1 MKLYHAAEMRE
12 ADERAAAAG
21 VSGETLMENAGAAV
35 AREVLRRYPG
45 TRRAVI
51 LCGKGNNGGDGY
63 VCARK
68 LRAAGLDVKVL
79 ELSPE
84 PNRTDAARA
93 RTALLVSGAVTAPL
107 TGVEDVRR
115 LVAERTV
122 IVDALLGSGLD
133 RSADGWLGG
142 LLSALSGLGA
152 PVVAI
157 DVPSGL
163 PTDTPQATGP
173 HVTADVTVELAG
185 RKVGGAF
192 PATSRHYGVR
202 VLAPIG
208 MPSAVLAQVGG
219 IALLDAEAVRAWLPA
234 RERSAN
240 KYTAGTVTV
249 VAGSGRYAGAAELA
263 CRGAWRAGAGLVTL
277 VGPERHPSA
286 WPETIFER
294 AEAGRARG
302 EAVSRAVSEAA
313 GETMGVP
320 AGTVPDAVA
329 GLIEP
334 KRAAALVIG
343 PGLAE
348 EFLPH
353 LPELLT
359 LAPGPVV
366 LDAAALGALA
376 AGTIALGVA
385 ASHAGTAP
393 ASREQPGAAVL
404 TPHAGEAAA
413 LLGTSTAVVTDDPL
427 AAANDLAARYG
438 AVVVLKG
445 ATTVIAA
452 PDGRLA
458 VSERGHPGMA
468 AGGTGDVL
476 AGVLGA
482 VLAPAGGREEAF
494 ERACAAVWLHGVAG
508 EVAARRH
515 GIGLVASDVAE
526 GLPDALAGLR

>member
-79 ELSPE
+79 ELRPE

-163 PTDTPQATGP
+163 PTDTPRATGP

-302 EAVSRAVSEAA
+302 E
-313 GETMGVP
+313 TMGVP

-376 AGTIALGVA
+376 AGTIALG
-385 ASHAGTAP
+385 
-393 ASREQPGAAVL
+393 
-404 TPHAGEAAA
+404 
-413 LLGTSTAVVTDDPL
+413 
-427 AAANDLAARYG
+427 
-438 AVVVLKG
+438 
-445 ATTVIAA
+445 
-452 PDGRLA
+452 
-458 VSERGHPGMA
+458 
-468 AGGTGDVL
+468 
-476 AGVLGA
+476 
-482 VLAPAGGREEAF
+482 
-494 ERACAAVWLHGVAG
+494 
-508 EVAARRH
+508 
-515 GIGLVASDVAE
+515 
-526 GLPDALAGLR
+526 